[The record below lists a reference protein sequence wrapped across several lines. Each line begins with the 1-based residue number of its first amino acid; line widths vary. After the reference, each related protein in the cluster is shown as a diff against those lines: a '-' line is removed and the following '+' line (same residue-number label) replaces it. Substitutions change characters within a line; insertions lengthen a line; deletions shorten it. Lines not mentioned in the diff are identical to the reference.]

1 MARRK
6 REPYSELTKAIYTA
20 PSRQYVAASR
30 AKDLLANPSKWQK
43 APSK

>member
-20 PSRQYVAASR
+20 PSRQY
-30 AKDLLANPSKWQK
+30 DPSKWQK

>member
-20 PSRQYVAASR
+20 P
-30 AKDLLANPSKWQK
+30 DLLANPSKWQK